1 MKRTF
6 HILGAGLATVAV
18 AAALGFHWGVGSP
31 QAQDFHFKGQGLNF
45 TKSQSLN
52 FT

>member
-6 HILGAGLATVAV
+6 HILGASLATVAV

-31 QAQDFHFKGQGLNF
+31 QAQDFHKGQGLNF
-45 TKSQSLN
+45 TKAASLN
-52 FT
+52 FA